1 MRIRMFVTNVVFVE
15 TIDQFVVLTGCQ
27 GPVFQVPPPH
37 SCLQMSLITPSVPS
51 QLSTENL

>member
-27 GPVFQVPPPH
+27 GPVFQVPPT
-37 SCLQMSLITPSVPS
+37 SLMPPNVSHYTKCP
-51 QLSTENL
+51 LTTLN